1 MNTTME
7 SQDLT
12 PIVAE
17 LKHMIAH
24 ELDVRI
30 DEQDITPTVPLL
42 EGGLLLDSMI
52 LFELITLIE
61 KKYGVSFPSEGLN
74 TENFANL
81 TVLAG
86 HVAGLIASQKEQS

>member
-1 MNTTME
+1 MALIE
-7 SQDLT
+7 ELT
-12 PIVAE
+12 N
-17 LKHMIAH
+17 MIAH
-24 ELDVRI
+24 KLDVRI
-30 DEQDITPTVPLL
+30 DEADITPTVPLL

-61 KKYGVSFPSEGLN
+61 QRYEVVFPSDGLN

-86 HVAGLIASQKEQS
+86 HVNGLIAAKAGQGGRG